1 MNWKQLLKKH
11 LTITKKNSLSFM
23 ITDHNRNSK
32 LIELSDSI
40 KPFNHE
46 DFLVA
51 LSLQGQEKMVGF
63 KEQKEPFVQN
73 LETPYEQFIF
83 TLNERKQWY
92 RIIITRYNL
101 INPLLGKEEN
111 ILLSE
116 HQGYIFQILKSDK
129 ENSSLYQS
137 NLITPLDSN
146 TGTVYYKNNPFF
158 IKLKDDKKK
167 ELTVSFCKNVFVIT
181 LEKQKFE
188 FKTKEQKPKISQ
200 SLLSFHFENISHKGY
215 YYYIN
220 DKEIT
225 GAAEHIIYNYQ
236 TFLLKRIIY
245 NFVHAIKTES
255 LYKEIQFFL
264 IFNKKEGLCIEI
276 KKPTIEKD
284 ESFSVQSNG
293 ALFNTI
299 IELKILEYNEQ
310 GLPTTWKVLYK
321 NKVYYIKNNNNIHTI
336 PFYILEN
343 EYFMPVNILTRND
356 SQEVGIGWLRLKNFE
371 PEQKNIQR
379 KLKKLYQPLERP
391 KVENF
396 SSSTFPIESI
406 LPTLFFLFFII
417 FIIVLSIT
425 TLVMFIILLSS
436 STTKTIDTPYSTI
449 NIIEQ

>member
-11 LTITKKNSLSFM
+11 LIITKKNSLSFM

-63 KEQKEPFVQN
+63 KEKKEPFVQN

-83 TLNERKQWY
+83 TLHEKKQWY

-101 INPLLGKEEN
+101 ISPLLGREEN

-116 HQGYIFQILKSDK
+116 HQGYIFQILESNK
-129 ENSSLYQS
+129 ESTSLYQS
-137 NLITPLDSN
+137 NLITPLDKD

-158 IKLKDDKKK
+158 IKLKDNKKK
-167 ELTVSFCKNVFVIT
+167 EIVISFSKNTFTIN
-181 LEKQKFE
+181 LENKKFHC
-188 FKTKEQKPKISQ
+188 KTKEQKPKVSQ
-200 SLLSFHFENISHKGY
+200 SLLSFHFENVSHNGY

-225 GAAEHIIYNYQ
+225 GAIEHVIYNYQ

-245 NFVHAIKTES
+245 NFVHAIKPES

-264 IFNKKEGLCIEI
+264 IFDNKDGLCIEI
-276 KKPTIEKD
+276 KKPTIEKE
-284 ESFSVQSNG
+284 ESFPVQSNNT
-293 ALFNTI
+293 LFNTI
-299 IELKILEYNEQ
+299 IDLKILEYNEQ

-321 NKVYYIKNNNNIHTI
+321 NKVYYIKPNNTVHTI
-336 PFYILEN
+336 PFCILEN
-343 EYFMPVNILTRND
+343 EYFIPISILTRND
-356 SQEVGIGWLRLKNFE
+356 SQEVGIGWLRMKNFE
-371 PEQKNIQR
+371 SEQKNIQR

-391 KVENF
+391 RVEDF

-417 FIIVLSIT
+417 FIVVLTIT
-425 TLVMFIILLSS
+425 TLVMFIVLLSS
-436 STTKTIDTPYSTI
+436 STTKTIITPHSTVDI
-449 NIIEQ
+449 VEQ

>member
-1 MNWKQLLKKH
+1 MNWKKLLKKH
-11 LTITKKNSLSFM
+11 LNTTKKNSLSFM
-23 ITDHNRNSK
+23 ITNHNRNSK
-32 LIELSDSI
+32 LKELSDSI

-51 LSLQGQEKMVGF
+51 LSLQGQEKMIGF
-63 KEQKEPFVQN
+63 KEQKEPFILN

-83 TLNERKQWY
+83 TLNEQKQWY

-116 HQGYIFQILKSDK
+116 HQGYIFQILESNK
-129 ENSSLYQS
+129 EESSLYQS
-137 NLITPLDSN
+137 NLITPLEKS
-146 TGTVYYKNNPFF
+146 TGMILYKQHPFF
-158 IKLKDDKKK
+158 IKLKDNKKK
-167 ELTVSFCKNVFVIT
+167 EIT
-181 LEKQKFE
+181 ITINNGLFTIFWNNKKLL
-188 FKTKEQKPKISQ
+188 FKTKEHHPRISQ
-200 SLLSFHFENISHKGY
+200 SLLSFHFENVSHNGY
-215 YYYIN
+215 YHYIN
-220 DKEIT
+220 DKIIT

-245 NFVHAIKTES
+245 NFVHAIKPEI

-264 IFNKKEGLCIEI
+264 FINNKEGLCIEI
-276 KKPTIEKD
+276 KKPTIEK
-284 ESFSVQSNG
+284 EETFPVQSNG
-293 ALFNTI
+293 KIFNTI
-299 IELKILEYNEQ
+299 VELKILEHNEQ

-321 NKVYYIKNNNNIHTI
+321 NKVYYIKPSNTIHTI
-336 PFYILEN
+336 PFFILEK
-343 EYFMPVNILTRND
+343 EYFIPVNILTRND

-371 PEQKNIQR
+371 PEEQNIKR

-391 KVENF
+391 RLEEF

-425 TLVMFIILLSS
+425 MIIMFIVLLSS
-436 STTKTIDTPYSTI
+436 STTKTIDSSFSTVDI
-449 NIIEQ
+449 VQ